1 MFLQSDFAA
10 IAASFDFHRASPN
23 VSIDEYVRQR
33 HLELG
38 QTVVSKQRIYLDKCF
53 WIKLRDS
60 HLKGYQ
66 DLAISH
72 LLAALLDSV
81 STGKMVCPLSP
92 ALFYELM
99 KQTDPKTRY
108 ATAELMDKLSGG
120 LSFISQEARIQVEVS
135 HFFHELAGYVVHPVE
150 AKVWTRVPCVFGIQH
165 PINRHFS
172 PEEQS
177 VMQKAFFDHLFSFS
191 LEQISKKIGN
201 SWPQDSRFAGTA
213 CRLNQSNGLHSNV
226 HKSFEATFR
235 SEILSIIDL
244 CSSTAHQVLSKI
256 EAEGHIVAGVDY
268 ADGRSIVDFLKTV
281 ALERSTASKVRTL
294 YIGAC
299 LHAAV
304 RWNRGKKLSAND
316 LLDFEHA
323 EAALAYCDFFLTDGP
338 MRTLLTQKNLGLQE
352 VFPCKVGSTAE
363 EALAWLQ

>member
-1 MFLQSDFAA
+1 MFFQSDYGA
-10 IAASFDFHRASPN
+10 IAASFDFHRASPK
-23 VSIDEYVRQR
+23 VSVDEYVRQR

-38 QTVVSKQRIYLDKCF
+38 QSVVSKQRIYLDKCF

-60 HLKGYQ
+60 HIESYQ
-66 DLAISH
+66 DLAMSH

-81 STGKMVCPLSP
+81 STGKMVCPLSSS
-92 ALFYELM
+92 LFYELM

-120 LSFISQEARIQVEVS
+120 LSFISQEARIQTEVS
-135 HFFHELAGYVVHPVE
+135 HYLHQLAGYDVHPVE
-150 AKVWTRVPCVFGIQH
+150 AKVWTRIPYVLGIQH

-191 LEQISKKIGN
+191 LEQMTKTIAN
-201 SWPQDSRFAGTA
+201 SWPQDSRFEGIAY
-213 CRLNQSNGLHSNV
+213 RLNQLNERHSDC
-226 HKSFEATFR
+226 HRSFEATFR

-244 CSSTAHQVLSKI
+244 CSTTAHQVLSKI
-256 EAEGHIVAGVDY
+256 GAEGHTGAGVEC
-268 ADGRSIVDFLKTV
+268 ADGRSIAEFLKTL
-281 ALERSTASKVRTL
+281 ALEKSTSSMVRTL
-294 YIGAC
+294 YISAC

-304 RWNRGKKLSAND
+304 RWNRGKKLFAND
-316 LLDFEHA
+316 LLDFQHA

-338 MRTLLTQKNLGLQE
+338 MRTLLTQKNLRLQE